1 MASVK
6 LKSKDQAEELRK
18 LANELNLY
26 FGSLFSADSSI
37 SAFREKKKKAYLEKG
52 TGSPGGKT
60 LNAFRLFSAI
70 PAFWVHGHCG
80 IWSVL
85 HLCHI

>member
-18 LANELNLY
+18 LANELSLY

-37 SAFREKKKKAYLEKG
+37 SSFREKKKKSLFRKG
-52 TGSPGGKT
+52 
-60 LNAFRLFSAI
+60 
-70 PAFWVHGHCG
+70 HGVSRRENPEC
-80 IWSVL
+80 L
-85 HLCHI
+85 

>member
-18 LANELNLY
+18 LANELSLY

-37 SAFREKKKKAYLEKG
+37 SSFREKKKK
-52 TGSPGGKT
+52 P
-60 LNAFRLFSAI
+60 I
-70 PAFWVHGHCG
+70 
-80 IWSVL
+80 
-85 HLCHI
+85 